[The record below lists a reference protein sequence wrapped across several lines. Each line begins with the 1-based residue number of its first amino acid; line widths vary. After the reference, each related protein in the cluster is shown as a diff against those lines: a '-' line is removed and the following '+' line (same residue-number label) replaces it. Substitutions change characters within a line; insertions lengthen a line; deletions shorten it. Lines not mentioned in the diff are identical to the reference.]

1 MSVVSP
7 AAAGRRNH
15 GPLSCCDPFTT
26 HPDALQGITALH
38 KLWQQAQAQL
48 RQTALLPNV
57 QQLSHQ
63 APLLG

>member
-1 MSVVSP
+1 MGPCP
-7 AAAGRRNH
+7 AATRSRR
-15 GPLSCCDPFTT
+15 D
-26 HPDALQGITALH
+26 PDALQGITALH